1 LSNNNK
7 SNNDEPLSTP
17 KNSNIQDEN
26 GERKE
31 MKDKEAAAQEFTA
44 ANISSLSVN
53 NKQKEEE
60 TIILLINGKQD
71 YPIDISTTIQALQ
84 VLADSQ
90 DYNGRRRNRNVKGN
104 WRANS
109 DYAELVD
116 NSV

>member
-1 LSNNNK
+1 MKMAKEKKWRIK
-7 SNNDEPLSTP
+7 SSSTRIH
-17 KNSNIQDEN
+17 S
-26 GERKE
+26 RKYLR
-31 MKDKEAAAQEFTA
+31 
-44 ANISSLSVN
+44 SLSVN

-71 YPIDISTTIQALQ
+71 YPVDISTTIQALQ
-84 VLADSQ
+84 VLAGSQ

-104 WRANS
+104 RRANS

>member
-1 LSNNNK
+1 MMN
-7 SNNDEPLSTP
+7 P
-17 KNSNIQDEN
+17 KHS
-26 GERKE
+26 
-31 MKDKEAAAQEFTA
+31 QEFQHTRWKWRKKR
-44 ANISSLSVN
+44 NEGQRSSGTRIHSRKYLRSLSVN

-71 YPIDISTTIQALQ
+71 YPVDISTTIQALQ
-84 VLADSQ
+84 VLAGSQ

-104 WRANS
+104 RRANR